1 MSKTPKITCQVG
13 MHRVQIVKLTDTYE
27 VAITTSTMPSKFAD
41 TLDEALAIMNSMVT
55 TTEWSFMGHS

>member
-1 MSKTPKITCQVG
+1 